1 MTGINTYTVKKGF
14 YKEVK
19 KVEIYVP
26 SSAVFIKDN
35 NYCGDGLNE
44 GHYHFLGI
52 APYKDFYALL
62 DYMDDEDKPD
72 HIGCHYCLGKDW
84 VLFEIKDVDDN
95 NQFNTVSVEKFNN
108 ICNFSKYCIG
118 AFKDGQLMVM
128 RKIKRFNTL
137 YDIEVIDAEPHCL
150 DRWSVDLHCLFFN
163 NIRKY
168 RVVTKKSNVIN
179 MYWKQ
184 MVYNALTSMGI
195 PCNKTYNK
203 NIDIYGAKYLYD
215 TIINFNCTEED
226 IALYSDIINFRKY
239 VKLEQL

>member
-1 MTGINTYTVKKGF
+1 MSGINTYTIKKGF

-19 KVEIYVP
+19 EVEIYIP
-26 SSAVFIKDN
+26 SSAIFIKDDKN
-35 NYCGDGLNE
+35 CGDGLNE

-52 APYKDFYALL
+52 SPHKDFFEMLK
-62 DYMDDEDKPD
+62 YMDNEDKFD
-72 HIGCHYCLGKDW
+72 YIGCHYCLGKDW
-84 VLFEIKDVDDN
+84 VLFEILNADDN
-95 NQFNTVSVEKFNN
+95 NQFNTVNVEKFNN
-108 ICNFSKYCIG
+108 ICDFSKYCIG
-118 AFKDGQLMVM
+118 AFNAGELMIM
-128 RKIKRFNTL
+128 RKIKRFNSL

-150 DRWSVDLHCLFFN
+150 DRWSVVLHNLFFG

-168 RVVTKKSNVIN
+168 HTVAKKGNVIN

-195 PCNKTYNK
+195 PCNKLYNK

-215 TIINFNCTEED
+215 TIINFNCTDED
-226 IALYSDIINFRKY
+226 IALYCDIFNFRKY